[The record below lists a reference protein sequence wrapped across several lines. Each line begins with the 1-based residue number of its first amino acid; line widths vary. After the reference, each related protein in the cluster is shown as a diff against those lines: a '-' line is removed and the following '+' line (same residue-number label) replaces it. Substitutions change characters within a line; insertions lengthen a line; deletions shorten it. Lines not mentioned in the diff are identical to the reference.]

1 MRPSLPSDVWFVA
14 QQVAYFKKITVMEVL
29 VCILYNAALYYPPI
43 FQIRNL
49 VKKKS
54 MMIYPYKTNGA
65 INLRNFCFNP
75 KFSAITDIYYFDHQV
90 SQGYGQV
97 NNVRSHSGV

>member
-49 VKKKS
+49 VKKK
-54 MMIYPYKTNGA
+54 
-65 INLRNFCFNP
+65 INDDLSLQNEWCH
-75 KFSAITDIYYFDHQV
+75 KS
-90 SQGYGQV
+90 
-97 NNVRSHSGV
+97 